1 MTFCERRSE
10 TSFQNVKSV
19 CTSAHMCMC
28 MCMHMC
34 MCMCSCRDVP
44 GAMQQLAD
52 ALQALL
58 CCFSCCPAS
67 RAGDERPAR
76 KAHDDVPPAV
86 DSESAKYLSDNV
98 AYVDS
103 RERAVK

>member
-1 MTFCERRSE
+1 
-10 TSFQNVKSV
+10 
-19 CTSAHMCMC
+19 
-28 MCMHMC
+28 
-34 MCMCSCRDVP
+34 
-44 GAMQQLAD
+44 MQQLAD

-67 RAGDERPAR
+67 QGGDERPAR

-103 RERAVK
+103 EAPSPGPPGLAPQPLIDQRTAP